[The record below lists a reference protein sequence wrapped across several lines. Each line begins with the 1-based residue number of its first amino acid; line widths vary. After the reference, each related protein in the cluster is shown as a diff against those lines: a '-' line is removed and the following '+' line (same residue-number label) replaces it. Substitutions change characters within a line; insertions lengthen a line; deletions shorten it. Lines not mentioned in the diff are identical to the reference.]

1 MAKTNKKR
9 RRRAPTWWKGD
20 GKLPESQGAESEER
34 MAVMTQDLLT
44 RLTVA
49 QNRADRMAPV
59 PVKPKPVLAV
69 MPPLFRRRRKT
80 TPPPS
85 AA

>member
-9 RRRAPTWWKGD
+9 RRAPRWWKGD
-20 GKLPESQGAESEER
+20 GKLPESQGAEADER
-34 MAVMTQDLLT
+34 MAVMTSDLLT
-44 RLTVA
+44 RLAMA
-49 QNRADRMAPV
+49 QNRAERLAPV

-80 TPPPS
+80 TPPPT